1 MSGQGITLGPDVV
14 PAICEKHLLGCNPS
28 ENTDVECAF
37 TPVQSALSVAAIPD
51 EFVNED
57 QCDGLLVI
65 PHMPVK
71 QLRADQQADP
81 CLRETIAQ
89 LETGNK
95 VSPNFRKQ
103 LTDIPLLIRQFSLL
117 ELHNEILYR
126 THQVVDFVT

>member
-1 MSGQGITLGPDVV
+1 MTLFHKKEQERTFSEQWFTETDLSGKGITVGPDVV

-37 TPVQSALSVAAIPD
+37 TLVHSALSVAAIPD

-57 QCDGLLVI
+57 QCDDLLVI

-71 QLRADQQADP
+71 QLRANQQADP

-95 VSPNFRKQ
+95 V
-103 LTDIPLLIRQFSLL
+103 
-117 ELHNEILYR
+117 
-126 THQVVDFVT
+126 